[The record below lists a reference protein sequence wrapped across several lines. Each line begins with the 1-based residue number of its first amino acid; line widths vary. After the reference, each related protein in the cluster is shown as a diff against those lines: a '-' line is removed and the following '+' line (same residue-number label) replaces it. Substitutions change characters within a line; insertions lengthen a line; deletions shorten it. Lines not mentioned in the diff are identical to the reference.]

1 MASKKSKHLDEQ
13 IERIIAEGAGK
24 RREVIVQMGDLDDS
38 ERAFAAVA
46 SDALGRRSTLTTARE
61 VLPPHLDFLKEKRSP
76 KAKSERKRELKDT
89 EQSMVSQLAAQ
100 AIAGVGRAVLRKSS
114 LGYLAPLLTSDLVL
128 SAAEPWRRPRRA
140 RWRSP
145 ALRISG
151 HRRAPY

>member
-114 LGYLAPLLTSDLVL
+114 NA
-128 SAAEPWRRPRRA
+128 RP
-140 RWRSP
+140 
-145 ALRISG
+145 
-151 HRRAPY
+151 